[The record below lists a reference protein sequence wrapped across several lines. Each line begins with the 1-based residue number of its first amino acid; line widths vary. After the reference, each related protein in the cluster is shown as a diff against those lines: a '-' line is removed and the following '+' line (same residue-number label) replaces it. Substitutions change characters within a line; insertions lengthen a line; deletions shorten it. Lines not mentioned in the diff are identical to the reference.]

1 MAVGGGNRGDLTDAV
16 RRFYEA
22 HPYPDIEAERSPR
35 TTILGDAWC
44 AVHHALDGRIGR
56 RIRIL
61 FAGGGTGVAMQAIGR
76 AFLEAGVECDFV
88 YADLSEPS
96 AAIARRRASDAGLSD
111 VEYLIRPIEE
121 LTALG
126 LAPFDY
132 IDFSGVINHVA
143 DPSAALDALAT
154 LLAPHG
160 GIGVMA
166 YGRLGRTGI
175 YPMQNALRLLQT
187 SAGSHGDP
195 LADPGAGVAS
205 MRELLGALPPHNW
218 IRKNPHLAHI
228 PTSDDVELA
237 DRYLNP
243 NDRAFEISELDALCR
258 RSGLALRG
266 FVHPF
271 LYDPGPLLPSNAM
284 RAQAAALSPVD
295 RAQLA
300 EWLHGILHIHQFFA
314 VPADREAVN
323 MVDLLDKEDTR
334 LMPTML
340 SARDFGALA
349 RAAGRTV
356 EVGVPYGALKLG
368 VSTSFSEAE
377 CLVLARLKDRPTVAE
392 LRRHLSE
399 HAVDG
404 AAAATAVR
412 RVYAFFSP
420 LGALHLSRAT

>member
-1 MAVGGGNRGDLTDAV
+1 MAADNGNAADPTDAV

-22 HPYPDIEAERSPR
+22 YPYPDIEAAQPTR

-61 FAGGGTGVAMQAIGR
+61 FAGGGTGLAMQAIGR
-76 AFLEAGVECDFV
+76 AFLQAGVECDFV

-96 AAIARRRASDAGLSD
+96 AAIARRRALDAGLTG
-111 VEYLIRPIEE
+111 VEYLIRPIED
-121 LTALG
+121 LTGLN

-143 DPSAALDALAT
+143 DPSVALDALAG

-160 GIGVMA
+160 GIGIMA

-175 YPMQNALRLLQT
+175 YPMQNALRLLG
-187 SAGSHGDP
+187 GSD
-195 LADPGAGVAS
+195 APGAGVAS
-205 MRELLGALPPHNW
+205 MREVLGALPPHNW
-218 IRKNPHLAHI
+218 ITKNPHLKYI

-258 RSGLALRG
+258 RSGLAIRG

-271 LYDPGPLLPSNAM
+271 LYDPDPLLATKALRV
-284 RAQAAALSPVD
+284 RASELPPID

-314 VPADREAVN
+314 VPADREPAD
-323 MVDLLDKEDTR
+323 MTALLANRDTR
-334 LMPTML
+334 LMPSML
-340 SARDFGALA
+340 GARDFSALA
-349 RAAGRTV
+349 RAAGQTV
-356 EVGVPYGALKLG
+356 DVAVPYGALKLG
-368 VSTSFSEAE
+368 VSASFDRSD
-377 CLVLARLKDRPTVAE
+377 CLVLARLQDGPTVAE
-392 LRRHLSE
+392 LRQHLAE
-399 HAVDG
+399 QGVEE
-404 AAAATAVR
+404 AAAEAAIR
-412 RVYAFFSP
+412 RVYAFFSR
-420 LGALHLSRAT
+420 LGALHLRRGV